1 MSIETASPLLRI
13 SGLQVGF
20 PGAAPLVRD
29 LGFTLSKGEVLGL
42 VGESGSGKSLTVSA
56 LIGLLP
62 DGMAARGSA
71 MFDGQDLLSLPPQ
84 GWRALRGRRIGMVFQ
99 DPLAAL
105 NPFMTIGAQ
114 LAEAIKAHHPL
125 RGRDLHARA
134 EELLGEVGLER
145 TFLGL
150 YPHALSG
157 GQQQRAV
164 IALAL
169 SGDPCLLLADEPTTA
184 LDTVV
189 QAQILALLRRLV
201 ASRGLAAIFISHDLG
216 VVARIADTVGIMCQ
230 GELLEAGPTAQL
242 LSEPSHPYSRS
253 LVAACRDLP
262 GWEEAP
268 IADVPAFRLRNLIVS
283 YGSGGLFRQPR
294 QVVHGIDLDVPAGG
308 VLSVVGASGGGK
320 SSIARALVGL
330 AGAKA
335 DVCEIGGVSMPL
347 GPLGPRGRRSN
358 VAQRVQ
364 IVFQNP
370 TASLNPRMTVAQ
382 VLAEALRRLG
392 LPRGEE
398 QRRMVAALD
407 EVGLGGEYL
416 RRFPHQLSGGQKQRV
431 AIARALLTEP
441 TLLICDE
448 ILSALDA
455 TVQAQILR
463 LLCRLRLE
471 RGLALLFIGHDLG
484 VVRTLG
490 GSVAVIEAGRIVE
503 KGRAAEVLAQPR
515 HSFTQRLVAAE
526 VSVSPQWSQTQVA
539 AEYPGLQ
546 RAVVAG

>member
-201 ASRGLAAIFISHDLG
+201 ASRGLAAVFISHDLG

-242 LSEPSHPYSRS
+242 LSEPSHSYSRS

-268 IADVPAFRLRNLIVS
+268 IADVPALRLRNLIVS

-347 GPLGPRGRRSN
+347 GPRGRRSD